1 MLGEHLQKRKKEYKS
16 LIKQGIHHI
25 FIKKKLEKAFF
36 QHDMAYAGFKNLTI
50 IITSDNKLRAKAF
63 DIAKNPKNG
72 AYQRGLASM
81 VYKFLDRKTC
91 SSDIKNDSISN
102 KELVDQLHKPIIRKL
117 TKRKVHL
124 SVKDNVWGADL
135 ALCYWSGNLIK
146 KFVFIMCYR
155 NFQEIHMVYSFEG

>member
-1 MLGEHLQKRKKEYKS
+1 MTEIHLRQPGLTYSAWGTFTKKKERIQKFNKTGDSPY
-16 LIKQGIHHI
+16 IY
-25 FIKKKLEKAFF
+25 KKKLEKAFF

-102 KELVDQLHKPIIRKL
+102 KELVDELHKPIIRKL

-135 ALCYWSGNLIK
+135 ALCY
-146 KFVFIMCYR
+146 
-155 NFQEIHMVYSFEG
+155 